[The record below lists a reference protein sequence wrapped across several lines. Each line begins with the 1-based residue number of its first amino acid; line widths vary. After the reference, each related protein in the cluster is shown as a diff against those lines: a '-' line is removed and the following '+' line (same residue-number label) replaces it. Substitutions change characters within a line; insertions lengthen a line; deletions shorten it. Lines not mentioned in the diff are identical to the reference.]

1 MTMNAP
7 QTITQAQARRFMIR
21 ATGQEGAFADVAS
34 ALRHLGFVQIDP
46 INVCGR
52 MQDHILRHRVRS
64 YREQDLMR
72 HVHRE
77 GLREAFEHHLPDS
90 SNLAALPLEAWP
102 HLQSA
107 MRVRERSDSTWSGKL
122 TAAERKLAARVLAR
136 MAEEGPLCSQDIE
149 SARKAKNHAWD
160 STTLAKSTLQKL
172 FFHGRVLIARR
183 DGLRRYYDLP
193 EKVLP
198 AAVLNA
204 PVPTSEE
211 TVRWLALLK
220 LRQRRL
226 AVLKASER
234 QVIADEVVPVTVEG
248 STLRLHLLRSDLR
261 LLEAAAETQETPK
274 LIAPLDPI
282 IYDRRVTEALWD
294 FHYRWEVYVPPQ
306 KRVRGYYALPL
317 LHRGQFIGHADVK
330 ADREAQQLQVVSQQ
344 PVRNAAANVAIT
356 SLAEFLSLKKSSTTP
371 PSIAPGSKRV
381 LSARAR

>member
-1 MTMNAP
+1 MKIAVP
-7 QTITQAQARRFMIR
+7 ITLTTAQARRFMIR
-21 ATGQEGAFADVAS
+21 ATGLEGAFADVAS

-52 MQDHILRHRVRS
+52 MQDHILRHRVRG

-90 SNLAALPLEAWP
+90 SNLAALPLDAWP
-102 HLQSA
+102 HLQVA
-107 MRVRERSDSTWSGKL
+107 MRARERSDSTWCGKL
-122 TAAERKLAARVLAR
+122 TAAERKLATRVLAR
-136 MAEEGPLCSQDIE
+136 MADEGPLCSQDIE
-149 SARKAKNHAWD
+149 SAPKAKNHAWD

-183 DGLRRYYDLP
+183 DSLRRYYDLP

-198 AAVLNA
+198 TAVLNA

-211 TVRWLALLK
+211 SARWLALLNL
-220 LRQRRL
+220 LRGDL
-226 AVLKASER
+226 PLLDDASE
-234 QVIADEVVPVTVEG
+234 
-248 STLRLHLLRSDLR
+248 
-261 LLEAAAETQETPK
+261 AEDTPK

-317 LHRGQFIGHADVK
+317 LHRGEFIGHADVK
-330 ADREAQQLQVVSQQ
+330 VDREARKLQLLSQD
-344 PVRNAAANVAIT
+344 PVRSIAAKKAVG
-356 SLAEFLSLKKSSTTP
+356 SLASFLSVSHSSSPKTP
-371 PSIAPGSKRV
+371 
-381 LSARAR
+381 

>member
-1 MTMNAP
+1 MTMKSL
-7 QTITQAQARRFMIR
+7 TTAQARRFMIR
-21 ATGQEGAFADVAS
+21 ATGLEGAFEDVAS
-34 ALRHLGFVQIDP
+34 ALGHLGFVQIDP

-52 MQDHILRHRVRS
+52 MQDHILRHRVRG

-90 SNLAALPLEAWP
+90 SNLAALPLDAWP
-102 HLQSA
+102 HLQRA
-107 MRVRERSDSTWSGKL
+107 MRARERSDSTWSGKL
-122 TAAERKLAARVLAR
+122 TAEERKLAAHVLAR

-198 AAVLNA
+198 AAVLNE
-204 PVPTSEE
+204 PVPTGEE
-211 TVRWLALLK
+211 TARWLALLK

-226 AVLKASER
+226 ALLKAAELR
-234 QVIADEVVPVTVEG
+234 VIADEVVAVTLEG
-248 STLRLHLLRSDLR
+248 SKSRLHLLRSDLP
-261 LLEAAAETQETPK
+261 LLDDASEAHGTPK

-282 IYDRRVTEALWD
+282 IYDRRVTEVLWD

-330 ADREAQQLQVVSQQ
+330 ADREAGKLQVVSQQ
-344 PVRNAAANVAIT
+344 PVRHAAVNVAIT
-356 SLAEFLSLKKSSTTP
+356 SLAEFLSLKKSSTNP
-371 PSIAPGSKRV
+371 PSHALGSKRG
-381 LSARAR
+381 LSATAR